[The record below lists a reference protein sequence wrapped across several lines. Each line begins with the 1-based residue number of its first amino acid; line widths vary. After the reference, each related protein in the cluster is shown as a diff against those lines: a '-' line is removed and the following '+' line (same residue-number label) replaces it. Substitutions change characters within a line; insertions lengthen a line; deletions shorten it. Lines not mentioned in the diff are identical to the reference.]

1 MPSLSPQA
9 RSLLKSVFGY
19 DDFRPGQAEIISAV
33 MGGGPV
39 LAIMPTGSGK
49 SMCYQLPAIIE
60 GALTVV
66 VSPLIALMRDQVR
79 QMRALGV
86 NAATLNSMNSAE
98 DNDEAR
104 RAMREGDLRL
114 LFVSPERL
122 LMDGLIAELQH
133 AQPRRL
139 AIDEAHCVS
148 EWGHD
153 FRPEYREIGR
163 AAEAL
168 GNVQVIGL
176 TATAD
181 AATRD
186 DIAQRLFRTPPQIFL
201 HSFDRPNIA
210 LNFALKEQPRRQLSR
225 FLERHRGDSGIIYCS
240 SRQRTEDLAAWFIDQ
255 RHDALAYHA
264 GLDQK
269 TRNRNQ
275 DRFLQEDG
283 IVAVATIAFGMGVN
297 KPDVRFVAHADMPS
311 SVESYYQEIGRAG
324 RDGLPADTLTLYG
337 LDDMAFRRRRID
349 EKDVGE
355 ERRRIEH
362 DRFSALAML
371 CETPVCRRQTLLAY
385 FAEEAAPCGHCDICQ
400 GRISVFDGV
409 IPAQKALS
417 AVYRTGQRFG
427 AGHLADVLTGEATE
441 AVRRHGHDAI
451 KTFGVGKEHS
461 RQQWASILRQL
472 FAVGAL
478 RSASAEHGGFA
489 LTEKGEDILLGRETI
504 MLRGDPAT
512 PRERMRK
519 ETPRLDEA
527 SDRILAA
534 LKRKRLDLAH
544 EEGVPA
550 YVIFADRTLIDM
562 AEKRPATLDEMLAV
576 HGVGAQKLARYGDA
590 FLQVL
595 AETGDQGL
603 GRFPSGSRVRHAN
616 FGSGT
621 VESVEKGKLVVFFDT
636 AGRRKIVDSFVEP
649 A

>member
-1 MPSLSPQA
+1 MPSLPPQA
-9 RSLLKSVFGY
+9 RALLKSVFGY
-19 DDFRPGQAEIISAV
+19 DDFRPGQAEIIAAV
-33 MGGGPV
+33 LDGGPV

-60 GALTVV
+60 QGLTVV

-79 QMRALGV
+79 QMRGLGV
-86 NAATLNSMNSAE
+86 SAATLNSTNTTE
-98 DNDEAR
+98 ENDEAR

-122 LMDGLIAELQH
+122 LMDGLIAELRR
-133 AQPRRL
+133 AAPRRL

-186 DIAQRLFRTPPQIFL
+186 DIAQRLFQAKPQIFL

-210 LNFALKEQPRRQLSR
+210 LNFALKDQPRRQLSR
-225 FLERHRGDSGIIYCS
+225 FLESHKGESGIVYCS
-240 SRQRTEDLAAWFIDQ
+240 SRQRTEDLAAYFIDQ
-255 RHDALAYHA
+255 GHDALAYHA
-264 GLDQK
+264 GLDQE

-283 IVAVATIAFGMGVN
+283 IIAVATIAFGMGVN

-324 RDGLPADTLTLYG
+324 RDGLPADTLTLYS

-349 EKDVGE
+349 EKEIGE

-362 DRFSALAML
+362 NRFSALAML
-371 CETPVCRRQTLLAY
+371 CETPTCRRQTLLAY
-385 FAEEAAPCGHCDICQ
+385 FAEEAAPCGRCDVCLGKIA
-400 GRISVFDGV
+400 VFDGV

-461 RQQWASILRQL
+461 KQAWASILRQL
-472 FAVGAL
+472 FAAGAL
-478 RSASAEHGGFA
+478 RAASAEHGGFA
-489 LTEKGEDILLGRETI
+489 LTEKGEDILLGREKI
-504 MLRGDPAT
+504 MLRSDPLS
-512 PRERMRK
+512 PRGRMRK
-519 ETPRLDEA
+519 EAPRLDES
-527 SDRILAA
+527 SDKILAA
-534 LKRKRLDLAH
+534 LKRKRMELAH

-562 AEKRPATLDEMLAV
+562 AEKRPATLDDLLSV
-576 HGVGAQKLARYGDA
+576 HGVGERKLARYGDA
-590 FLQVL
+590 FLEAL
-595 AETGDQGL
+595 EEAL
-603 GRFPSGSRVRHAN
+603 R
-616 FGSGT
+616 
-621 VESVEKGKLVVFFDT
+621 
-636 AGRRKIVDSFVEP
+636 
-649 A
+649 

>member
-1 MPSLSPQA
+1 MPSLPPQA
-9 RSLLKSVFGY
+9 RALLKSVFGY
-19 DDFRPGQAEIISAV
+19 EDFRPGQAEIIAAV
-33 MGGGPV
+33 LAGGPV

-60 GALTVV
+60 EGLTVV
-66 VSPLIALMRDQVR
+66 VSPLIALMRDQVQ
-79 QMRALGV
+79 QMQALGV
-86 NAATLNSMNSAE
+86 CAATLNSANSAE
-98 DNDEAR
+98 ENDEAR
-104 RAMREGDLRL
+104 RAMRAGELRL

-122 LMDGLIAELQH
+122 AMDGLIAELRR
-133 AQPRRL
+133 AAPRRL

-153 FRPEYREIGR
+153 FRPEYREIFR

-168 GNVQVIGL
+168 GNIQTIGL

-186 DIAQRLFRTPPQIFL
+186 DIAQRLFPAAPQLFL

-210 LNFALKEQPRRQLSR
+210 LNFALKDQPRRQLSR
-225 FLERHRGDSGIIYCS
+225 FLDRHKGESGIVYCS
-240 SRQRTEDLAAWFIDQ
+240 SRKRTEDLAAYFADQ
-255 RHDALAYHA
+255 GHDALAYHA
-264 GLDQK
+264 GLDQE
-269 TRNRNQ
+269 TRSRNQ

-283 IVAVATIAFGMGVN
+283 VIAVATIAFGMGVN

-324 RDGLPADTLTLYG
+324 RDGLPADTLTLYS

-349 EKDVGE
+349 EKEIGE

-362 DRFSALAML
+362 ARFSALAML
-371 CETPVCRRQTLLAY
+371 CETPMCRRQTLLRY
-385 FAEEAAPCGHCDICQ
+385 FAEEAAPCERCDVCQ
-400 GRISVFDGV
+400 GRIAVFDGL

-427 AGHLADVLTGEATE
+427 AGHLADVLTGDASD

-461 RQQWASILRQL
+461 KQAWASILRQL
-472 FAVGAL
+472 FAAGAL
-478 RSASAEHGGFA
+478 RTASAEHGGFA
-489 LTEKGEDILLGRETI
+489 LTEKGEDILLGREKI
-504 MLRGDPAT
+504 MLRSDPLT
-512 PRERMRK
+512 PRERTRK
-519 ETPRLDEA
+519 QAPSLDAA

-550 YVIFADRTLIDM
+550 YVVFADRTLIDM
-562 AEKRPATLDEMLAV
+562 AEKRPATLDEMLSV
-576 HGVGAQKLARYGDA
+576 HGVGERKLARYGDA
-590 FLQVL
+590 FLEAL
-595 AETGDQGL
+595 EEAL
-603 GRFPSGSRVRHAN
+603 R
-616 FGSGT
+616 
-621 VESVEKGKLVVFFDT
+621 
-636 AGRRKIVDSFVEP
+636 
-649 A
+649 

>member
-1 MPSLSPQA
+1 MSDLPPQA
-9 RSLLKSVFGY
+9 RALLKSVFGY
-19 DDFRPGQAEIISAV
+19 DDFRPGQAEIIAAALA
-33 MGGGPV
+33 GGPV
-39 LAIMPTGSGK
+39 LAVMPTGSGK
-49 SMCYQLPAIIE
+49 SMCYQLPAIME

-86 NAATLNSMNSAE
+86 AAATLNSMNGAE
-98 DNDEAR
+98 ENDEAR

-114 LFVSPERL
+114 LYVSPERL
-122 LMDGLIAELQH
+122 MMDGLIADLRR
-133 AQPRRL
+133 ARPRRL

-168 GNVQVIGL
+168 GGIQVVGL

-181 AATRD
+181 AATRE
-186 DIAQRLFRTPPQIFL
+186 DIARRLFPSPPQLFL

-225 FLERHRGDSGIIYCS
+225 FLERHKGESGIVYCS
-240 SRQRTEDLAAWFIDQ
+240 SRQRTEDLAAYFVDQ
-255 RHDALAYHA
+255 GYDALPYHA
-264 GLDQK
+264 GLDQ
-269 TRNRNQ
+269 TMRNRNG
-275 DRFLQEDG
+275 DRFLREDG
-283 IVAVATIAFGMGVN
+283 VIAVATIAFGMGVN

-349 EKDVGE
+349 EKEVSE

-371 CETPVCRRQTLLAY
+371 CETPRCRRQTLLAY
-385 FAEEAAPCGHCDICQ
+385 FAEEAPPCERCDVCQ
-400 GRISVFDGV
+400 GKVSVFDGL

-427 AGHLADVLTGEATE
+427 ANHIADVLRGEATE

-451 KTFGVGKEHS
+451 KTFGVGKDHAKQE
-461 RQQWASILRQL
+461 WASILRQL
-472 FAVGAL
+472 FAAGAL
-478 RSASAEHGGFA
+478 QTASAEHGGFA
-489 LTEKGEDILLGRETI
+489 LTAKGEDILFGREKI
-504 MLRGDPAT
+504 MLRSDPLAR
-512 PRERMRK
+512 RERQRK
-519 ETPRLDEA
+519 ETPNLDETTE
-527 SDRILAA
+527 RILAA
-534 LKRKRLDLAH
+534 LKRKRRALAQ

-562 AEKRPATLDEMLAV
+562 AEKRPATLDELLEV
-576 HGVGAQKLARYGDA
+576 HGVGERKVARYGDA
-590 FLQVL
+590 FLEAL
-595 AETGDQGL
+595 EEAL
-603 GRFPSGSRVRHAN
+603 R
-616 FGSGT
+616 
-621 VESVEKGKLVVFFDT
+621 
-636 AGRRKIVDSFVEP
+636 
-649 A
+649 